1 MLQIITN
8 PYTIDKL
15 NRNLAFYVTYKKKE
29 SLDLSYYAK
38 NNIEN
43 YSSISQ
49 IPEENI
55 NYLNNEK

>member
-8 PYTIDKL
+8 PYTIEKL
-15 NRNLAFYVTYKKKE
+15 NKNLAFCVTYKKKE

-38 NNIEN
+38 NNIED

-55 NYLNNEK
+55 NYLNS